1 MRLRLKIPQKARG
14 IYYVIAAAFGF
25 SCMSLF
31 VKLAGQVPPFQKAF
45 FRNFIALLF
54 MLAVLLRKRVGFRP
68 NRGSLPGLLGRS
80 FFGTVGL
87 LCNFYAIGQL
97 NLSDANMLNKLSP
110 FFSILFSALLLKE
123 KPNLV
128 QLSGVFVA
136 FLGSVLIIKP
146 GFQNAALLPALA
158 GVVGGMGAGI
168 AYTFVR
174 ALGKRGEDSRR
185 IVFYFSAFSCLL
197 CLPFFVF
204 RFQPM
209 SLWQTACLLLA
220 GCFACIGQLGITKAY
235 LCAPAKEIS
244 VYDYTQ
250 VIFAAIL
257 GFLAF
262 GELPDAFSIAG
273 YLLICGAGVALFF
286 YNNRT
291 EKSGKDKNNQ
301 KL

>member
-1 MRLRLKIPQKARG
+1 MRLKLKIPPKAQG
-14 IYYVIAAAFGF
+14 ICYIIMAAFGF

-31 VKLAGQVPPFQKAF
+31 VKLAGQLPPFQKAF
-45 FRNFIALLF
+45 FRNFIALVF
-54 MLAVLLRKRVGFRP
+54 MFAVLLRQKVGFRP
-68 NRGSLPGLLGRS
+68 NKGSVPGLIGRS

-87 LCNFYAIGQL
+87 ICNFYAIGQL

-128 QLSGVFVA
+128 QIGGVLAA
-136 FLGSVLIIKP
+136 FLGSVFIIKP

-174 ALGKRGEDSRR
+174 ALGQKGEDSRR

-197 CLPFFVF
+197 CLPFFILQ
-204 RFQPM
+204 FQAM
-209 SLWQTACLLLA
+209 SLWQTASLLLA
-220 GCFACIGQLGITKAY
+220 GLFACIGQLGITKAY

-250 VIFAAIL
+250 VIFAAVL
-257 GFLAF
+257 GFFAF
-262 GELPDAFSIAG
+262 GELPDAFSVAG
-273 YLLICGAGVALFF
+273 YLLICGAGVFMFF
-286 YNNRT
+286 YNNKVLPRR
-291 EKSGKDKNNQ
+291 Q
-301 KL
+301 KQAPKA

>member
-1 MRLRLKIPQKARG
+1 MRLKLKIPPKAQG
-14 IYYVIAAAFGF
+14 ICYIIMAAFGF

-31 VKLAGQVPPFQKAF
+31 VKLAGQLPPFQKAF
-45 FRNFIALLF
+45 FRNFIALIF
-54 MLAVLLRKRVGFRP
+54 MFAVLLRQKVGFRP
-68 NRGSLPGLLGRS
+68 NKGSFPGLIGRS

-128 QLSGVFVA
+128 QIGGVLAA
-136 FLGSVLIIKP
+136 FLGSVFIIKP

-174 ALGKRGEDSRR
+174 ALGQKGEDSRR

-197 CLPFFVF
+197 CLPFFILQ
-204 RFQPM
+204 FQAM
-209 SLWQTACLLLA
+209 SLWQTASLLLA
-220 GCFACIGQLGITKAY
+220 GLFACIGQMGLTLRPG
-235 LCAPAKEIS
+235 
-244 VYDYTQ
+244 
-250 VIFAAIL
+250 
-257 GFLAF
+257 
-262 GELPDAFSIAG
+262 
-273 YLLICGAGVALFF
+273 
-286 YNNRT
+286 
-291 EKSGKDKNNQ
+291 
-301 KL
+301 